1 MLSDEHGLR
10 TLKYSSRE
18 KTQSHLLF
26 GLPISI
32 MLNPTRQRH
41 VLPSVDVVK
50 SNPHGGHYPVHE
62 LSLARVLMII

>member
-1 MLSDEHGLR
+1 MLSDEQGLR

-41 VLPSVDVVK
+41 VLPSMNVIE
-50 SNPHGGHYPVHE
+50 SNPHGGY
-62 LSLARVLMII
+62 